1 MKRIVIHILA
11 LTALF
16 CACDNSLIM
25 IDNGE
30 VMQSQL
36 VLINRSSEQVKVVLT
51 GDNWICPEDT
61 ITLKPERGLWK
72 YTREEDFYFH
82 MDTLEVI
89 YGNHEPIV
97 YNIYSDLPYNPL
109 TFYDK
114 GHVDLWDDLGRYQV
128 IEFTDDRRDAAL
140 ASLKERE
147 TFNMFTFGYPEDVME
162 QYTVPGSSEA
172 YFNMVFPVQIL
183 HEDLAL
189 GVAVEK
195 EAESVDKINIVK
207 DIQFTPSSVE
217 TRTYEDWEMQ
227 YGYKKY
233 YYLNILQKASL
244 ANFGCDF
251 VELTGRSGLAMRK
264 GCGVAATKVYLD
276 RIDYMW
282 DTEAPS
288 DVLAAAENVAF
299 INEIQYGN
307 IMILLT
313 ESDEEPSFIADCLEY
328 EFYNERLFNRTNIDY
343 YLITIDE
350 TGQWACVSTGQEA
363 LRTYLSGFDN
373 PPVHPISISFTD
385 FSGNTAL
392 IHVQDV
398 VKQNIN

>member
-1 MKRIVIHILA
+1 MKRIVIHILV

-25 IDNGE
+25 IDDGE

-128 IEFTDDRRDAAL
+128 IEFTDDRRDAVL

-162 QYTVPGSSEA
+162 QYTVPGSSET
-172 YFNMVFPVQIL
+172 YFNMVFPVGRL
-183 HEDLAL
+183 HGDLAL

-217 TRTYEDWEMQ
+217 TRTYEDWEMT
-227 YGYKKY
+227 YGYKSY

-251 VELTGRSGLAMRK
+251 VELTGRSGSVMRK

-288 DVLAAAENVAF
+288 DVLAATENVAF

-350 TGQWACVSTGQEA
+350 TGQWACVATGQEA
-363 LRTYLSGFDN
+363 LRSYISGFDN

-398 VKQNIN
+398 KCN

>member
-25 IDNGE
+25 IDDGE

-72 YTREEDFYFH
+72 YTREDDFYFH

-97 YNIYSDLPYNPL
+97 YNINSDLPYNPL

-128 IEFTDDRRDAAL
+128 IEFTDDRRDAVL

-162 QYTVPGSSEA
+162 QYTVPGSSET
-172 YFNMVFPVQIL
+172 YFNMVFPVGRL
-183 HEDLAL
+183 HGDLAL

-251 VELTGRSGLAMRK
+251 VELTGRSGSVMRK

-282 DTEAPS
+282 DTEATA
-288 DVLAAAENVAF
+288 DVLAATENVAF

-307 IMILLT
+307 IMILFA

-350 TGQWACVSTGQEA
+350 TGQWACVATGQEA
-363 LRTYLSGFDN
+363 LRSYLSGFDN

-398 VKQNIN
+398 ECN

>member
-1 MKRIVIHILA
+1 MRRIITYILVF
-11 LTALF
+11 TAFF

-25 IDNGE
+25 IDDGE

-51 GDNWICPEDT
+51 GNNWTCPEDT

-128 IEFTDDRRDAAL
+128 IEFTDDRRDAVL

-162 QYTVPGSSEA
+162 QYTVPGSSET
-172 YFNMVFPVQIL
+172 YFNMVFPVGRL
-183 HEDLAL
+183 HGDLAL

-227 YGYKKY
+227 YGYKSY

-251 VELTGRSGLAMRK
+251 VELTGRSGSAMRK

-350 TGQWACVSTGQEA
+350 TGKWVCVATGKEA

-398 VKQNIN
+398 K

>member
-1 MKRIVIHILA
+1 MKRIVIHILV

-25 IDNGE
+25 IDDGE

-128 IEFTDDRRDAAL
+128 IEFTDDRRDAVL

-162 QYTVPGSSEA
+162 QYTVPGSSET
-172 YFNMVFPVQIL
+172 YFNMVFPVGRL
-183 HEDLAL
+183 HGDLAL

-195 EAESVDKINIVK
+195 EAESVDKINVVK
-207 DIQFTPSSVE
+207 EIQFTPSSVE
-217 TRTYEDWEMQ
+217 TRTYEDWEMT
-227 YGYKKY
+227 YGYKFY

-251 VELTGRSGLAMRK
+251 VELTGRSGSVMRK

-288 DVLAAAENVAF
+288 DVLAATENVAF

-350 TGQWACVSTGQEA
+350 TGQWACVATGQEA
-363 LRTYLSGFDN
+363 LRSYISGFDN

-398 VKQNIN
+398 KCN

>member
-1 MKRIVIHILA
+1 MKRIVIHILV

-25 IDNGE
+25 IDDGE

-128 IEFTDDRRDAAL
+128 IEFTDERRDAVFEYI
-140 ASLKERE
+140 KERKI
-147 TFNMFTFGYPEDVME
+147 FNMFTFGYPEDVLE
-162 QYTVPGSSEA
+162 QYTVPGSSET
-172 YFNMVFPVQIL
+172 YFNMVFPVQRL

-195 EAESVDKINIVK
+195 EAESVDKIKVRK
-207 DIQFTPSSVE
+207 DVQHSPQSVDLH
-217 TRTYEDWEMQ
+217 TYEDWEMQ
-227 YGYKKY
+227 YGYKSY

-251 VELTGRSGLAMRK
+251 VELTGRSGQQMRK
-264 GCGVAATKVYLD
+264 KSGVAATKVYID

-282 DTEAPS
+282 DTEAPE
-288 DVLAAAENVAF
+288 DILAVTDDLAF

-307 IMILLT
+307 IMILLV
-313 ESDEEPSFIADCLEY
+313 ESNEEPEYITSCLEY
-328 EFYNERLFNRTNIDY
+328 EHMYNKLLEIPAIDY
-343 YLITIDE
+343 YLLTLDKAGQFVCAA
-350 TGQWACVSTGQEA
+350 TGKKA
-363 LRTYLSGFDN
+363 LNAYWDGFNN
-373 PPVHPISISFTD
+373 PPIHPISISFTD

-398 VKQNIN
+398 KCN

>member
-1 MKRIVIHILA
+1 MKRIVIHILV

-25 IDNGE
+25 IDDGE

-128 IEFTDDRRDAAL
+128 IEFTDDRRDAVL

-162 QYTVPGSSEA
+162 QYTVPGSSET
-172 YFNMVFPVQIL
+172 YFNMVFPVGRL
-183 HEDLAL
+183 HGDLAL

-217 TRTYEDWEMQ
+217 TRTYEDWEMT
-227 YGYKKY
+227 YGYKSY

-251 VELTGRSGLAMRK
+251 VELTGRSGSVMRK

-288 DVLAAAENVAF
+288 DVLAATENVAF

-350 TGQWACVSTGQEA
+350 TGQWACVATGQEA
-363 LRTYLSGFDN
+363 LRSYLSGFDN

-398 VKQNIN
+398 KCN

>member
-1 MKRIVIHILA
+1 MRRIITYILVF
-11 LTALF
+11 TAFF

-25 IDNGE
+25 IDDGE

-51 GDNWICPEDT
+51 GNNWTCPEDT

-82 MDTLEVI
+82 MDTLKVK
-89 YGNHEPIV
+89 YGNREPIV

-128 IEFTDDRRDAAL
+128 IEFTDDRRDAVL

-162 QYTVPGSSEA
+162 QYTVPGSSET
-172 YFNMVFPVQIL
+172 YFNMVFPVGRL
-183 HEDLAL
+183 HGDLAL

-227 YGYKKY
+227 YGYKSY
-233 YYLNILQKASL
+233 YYLNILLKASL

-251 VELTGRSGLAMRK
+251 VELTGRSGSAMRK

-350 TGQWACVSTGQEA
+350 TGQWVCVATGQEA

-398 VKQNIN
+398 KCN

>member
-25 IDNGE
+25 IDDGE

-36 VLINRSSEQVKVVLT
+36 VLINRSSEQVKVVLK

-128 IEFTDDRRDAAL
+128 IEFTDDRRDAVL

-172 YFNMVFPVQIL
+172 YFNMVFPVQRL

-195 EAESVDKINIVK
+195 DAESVDKINIVK

-227 YGYKKY
+227 YGYKRY

-251 VELTGRSGLAMRK
+251 VELTGRSGSVMRK
-264 GCGVAATKVYLD
+264 GCGVAATKVYFD

-328 EFYNERLFNRTNIDY
+328 EFYNERLFDRTNIDY

-350 TGQWACVSTGQEA
+350 TGQWACVATGQEA

-392 IHVQDV
+392 IHVQDIV
-398 VKQNIN
+398 LE

>member
-1 MKRIVIHILA
+1 MRRIITDILVF
-11 LTALF
+11 TAFF

-25 IDNGE
+25 IDDGE

-72 YTREEDFYFH
+72 YTRKEDFYFH

-114 GHVDLWDDLGRYQV
+114 GHVDLLDDLGRYQV
-128 IEFTDDRRDAAL
+128 IEFTDDRRDAVL

-162 QYTVPGSSEA
+162 QYTVPGSSET
-172 YFNMVFPVQIL
+172 YFNMVFPVQRL

-195 EAESVDKINIVK
+195 DAESVDKINIVK

-227 YGYKKY
+227 YGYKSY

-251 VELTGRSGLAMRK
+251 VELTGRSGSAMRK

-350 TGQWACVSTGQEA
+350 TGQWVCVATGQEA
-363 LRTYLSGFDN
+363 LRTYLSCFDN

-398 VKQNIN
+398 K

>member
-1 MKRIVIHILA
+1 MRRIITYILVF
-11 LTALF
+11 TAFF

-25 IDNGE
+25 IDDGE

-51 GDNWICPEDT
+51 GDNWTCPEDT

-89 YGNHEPIV
+89 YGNNEPIV

-128 IEFTDDRRDAAL
+128 IEFTDDRRDAVL

-162 QYTVPGSSEA
+162 QYTVPGSSET
-172 YFNMVFPVQIL
+172 YFNMVFPVGRL
-183 HEDLAL
+183 HGNLAL

-227 YGYKKY
+227 YGYKSY

-251 VELTGRSGLAMRK
+251 VELTGRSGSAMRK

-350 TGQWACVSTGQEA
+350 TGQWVCVATGQEA
-363 LRTYLSGFDN
+363 LRTYLSGFNN

-398 VKQNIN
+398 KCN

>member
-1 MKRIVIHILA
+1 MKRIVIHILV

-25 IDNGE
+25 IDDGE

-128 IEFTDDRRDAAL
+128 IEFTDDRRDAVL

-162 QYTVPGSSEA
+162 QYTVPGSSET
-172 YFNMVFPVQIL
+172 YFNMVFPVGRL
-183 HEDLAL
+183 HGDLAL

-195 EAESVDKINIVK
+195 DAESVDKINIVK

-217 TRTYEDWEMQ
+217 TRTYEDWEMT
-227 YGYKKY
+227 YGYKFY

-251 VELTGRSGLAMRK
+251 VELTGRSGSVMRK

-282 DTEAPS
+282 DTEATS
-288 DVLAAAENVAF
+288 DVLAATENVAF

-350 TGQWACVSTGQEA
+350 TGQWACVATGQEA
-363 LRTYLSGFDN
+363 LRSYISGFDN

-398 VKQNIN
+398 KCN

>member
-1 MKRIVIHILA
+1 MRRIITYILVF
-11 LTALF
+11 TAFF

-25 IDNGE
+25 IDDGE

-51 GDNWICPEDT
+51 GNNWTCPEDT

-72 YTREEDFYFH
+72 YTKEDDFYFH

-128 IEFTDDRRDAAL
+128 IEFTDDRRDAVL

-162 QYTVPGSSEA
+162 QYTVPGSSET
-172 YFNMVFPVQIL
+172 YFNMVFPVQRL

-227 YGYKKY
+227 YGYKSY
-233 YYLNILQKASL
+233 YYLNILLKASL

-251 VELTGRSGLAMRK
+251 VELTGRSGSAMRK

-288 DVLAAAENVAF
+288 DVLAAAENLAF

-350 TGQWACVSTGQEA
+350 TGQWVCVATGQEA

-398 VKQNIN
+398 KCN

>member
-1 MKRIVIHILA
+1 MKRIVIHILV

-25 IDNGE
+25 IDDGE

-128 IEFTDDRRDAAL
+128 IEFTDDRRDAVL

-162 QYTVPGSSEA
+162 QYTVPGSSET
-172 YFNMVFPVQIL
+172 YFNMVFPVGRL
-183 HEDLAL
+183 HGDLAL

-217 TRTYEDWEMQ
+217 TRTYEDWEMT
-227 YGYKKY
+227 YGYKSY

-251 VELTGRSGLAMRK
+251 VELTGRSGSVMRK

-282 DTEAPS
+282 DTEATS
-288 DVLAAAENVAF
+288 DVLAATENVAF

-343 YLITIDE
+343 YLITINE
-350 TGQWACVSTGQEA
+350 TGQWACVATGQEA
-363 LRTYLSGFDN
+363 LRSYLSGFDN

-398 VKQNIN
+398 KCN

>member
-1 MKRIVIHILA
+1 MRRIITYILVF
-11 LTALF
+11 TAFF

-25 IDNGE
+25 IDDGE

-51 GDNWICPEDT
+51 GNNWTCPEDT

-82 MDTLEVI
+82 MDTLKVK
-89 YGNHEPIV
+89 YGNREPIV

-128 IEFTDDRRDAAL
+128 IEFTDDRRDAVL

-162 QYTVPGSSEA
+162 QYTVPGSSET
-172 YFNMVFPVQIL
+172 YFNMVFPVQRL
-183 HEDLAL
+183 HEDLTL

-227 YGYKKY
+227 YGYKSY

-251 VELTGRSGLAMRK
+251 VELTGRSGSAMRK

-350 TGQWACVSTGQEA
+350 TGQWVCVATGQEA
-363 LRTYLSGFDN
+363 LRTYLSGFNN

-398 VKQNIN
+398 KCN

>member
-1 MKRIVIHILA
+1 MRRIITYILVF
-11 LTALF
+11 TAFF

-25 IDNGE
+25 IDDGE

-51 GDNWICPEDT
+51 GNNWTCPEDT
-61 ITLKPERGLWK
+61 ITLNPERGLWK

-82 MDTLEVI
+82 MDTLKVK
-89 YGNHEPIV
+89 YGNREPIV

-128 IEFTDDRRDAAL
+128 IEFTDDRRDAVL

-162 QYTVPGSSEA
+162 QYTVPGSSET
-172 YFNMVFPVQIL
+172 YFNMVFPVGRL
-183 HEDLAL
+183 HGDLAL

-227 YGYKKY
+227 YGYKSY

-251 VELTGRSGLAMRK
+251 VELTGRSGSAMRK

-350 TGQWACVSTGQEA
+350 TGQWVCVATGQEA
-363 LRTYLSGFDN
+363 LRTYLSGFNN

-398 VKQNIN
+398 KCN

>member
-36 VLINRSSEQVKVVLT
+36 VLINRSSEQVKVILT
-51 GDNWICPEDT
+51 GGNWTCPEDT
-61 ITLKPERGLWK
+61 VILKPERGLWK

-114 GHVDLWDDLGRYQV
+114 GQVDLWDDLGRYQV
-128 IEFTDDRRDAAL
+128 IEFTDERRDAVFEYI
-140 ASLKERE
+140 KERKI
-147 TFNMFTFGYPEDVME
+147 FNMFTFGYPEDVLE
-162 QYTVPGSSEA
+162 QYTVPGSSET
-172 YFNMVFPVQIL
+172 YFNMVFPVQRL

-195 EAESVDKINIVK
+195 EAESVDKIKVRK
-207 DIQFTPSSVE
+207 DVQHSPQSVDLH
-217 TRTYEDWEMQ
+217 TYEDWEMQ
-227 YGYKKY
+227 YGYKSY

-251 VELTGRSGLAMRK
+251 IELTGRSGQQMRK
-264 GCGVAATKVYLD
+264 KSGVAATKVYFD

-282 DTEAPS
+282 DTEAPEEILAVT
-288 DVLAAAENVAF
+288 DAELAAKLDAKRAKATDTVLEKNKK
-299 INEIQYGN
+299 I
-307 IMILLT
+307 
-313 ESDEEPSFIADCLEY
+313 EET
-328 EFYNERLFNRTNIDY
+328 YN
-343 YLITIDE
+343 
-350 TGQWACVSTGQEA
+350 
-363 LRTYLSGFDN
+363 
-373 PPVHPISISFTD
+373 
-385 FSGNTAL
+385 
-392 IHVQDV
+392 
-398 VKQNIN
+398 K

>member
-1 MKRIVIHILA
+1 MKRTVIHILA

-25 IDNGE
+25 IDDGE

-51 GDNWICPEDT
+51 GNNWTCPEDT

-82 MDTLEVI
+82 IDTLKVR
-89 YGNHEPIV
+89 YGTREPIV

-128 IEFTDDRRDAAL
+128 IEFTDDRRDAVL

-162 QYTVPGSSEA
+162 QYTVPGSSET
-172 YFNMVFPVQIL
+172 YFNMVFPVQRL

-207 DIQFTPSSVE
+207 DILFTPSSVE
-217 TRTYEDWEMQ
+217 TRTYEDWEMT
-227 YGYKKY
+227 YGYKSY

-251 VELTGRSGLAMRK
+251 VELTGRSGSAMRK
-264 GCGVAATKVYLD
+264 RCGVAATKVYLD

-350 TGQWACVSTGQEA
+350 TGQWACVATGQEA

-398 VKQNIN
+398 KCN

>member
-1 MKRIVIHILA
+1 
-11 LTALF
+11 
-16 CACDNSLIM
+16 
-25 IDNGE
+25 
-30 VMQSQL
+30 
-36 VLINRSSEQVKVVLT
+36 
-51 GDNWICPEDT
+51 
-61 ITLKPERGLWK
+61 
-72 YTREEDFYFH
+72 
-82 MDTLEVI
+82 
-89 YGNHEPIV
+89 
-97 YNIYSDLPYNPL
+97 
-109 TFYDK
+109 
-114 GHVDLWDDLGRYQV
+114 
-128 IEFTDDRRDAAL
+128 
-140 ASLKERE
+140 
-147 TFNMFTFGYPEDVME
+147 
-162 QYTVPGSSEA
+162 
-172 YFNMVFPVQIL
+172 MVFPVGRL
-183 HEDLAL
+183 HGDLAL

-227 YGYKKY
+227 YGYKSY

-251 VELTGRSGLAMRK
+251 VELTGRSGSAMRK

-350 TGQWACVSTGQEA
+350 TGQWVCVATGQEA
-363 LRTYLSGFDN
+363 LRTYLSGFNN

-385 FSGNTAL
+385 FSDNTAL

-398 VKQNIN
+398 KCN

>member
-1 MKRIVIHILA
+1 MKRIVIHILV

-25 IDNGE
+25 IDDGE

-128 IEFTDDRRDAAL
+128 IEFTDDRRDAVL

-162 QYTVPGSSEA
+162 QYTVPGSSET
-172 YFNMVFPVQIL
+172 YFNMVFPVGRL
-183 HEDLAL
+183 HGDLAL

-227 YGYKKY
+227 YGYKRY

-251 VELTGRSGLAMRK
+251 VELTGRSGSVMRK

-282 DTEAPS
+282 DTEAPA

-350 TGQWACVSTGQEA
+350 TGQWACVATGQEA

-398 VKQNIN
+398 ECN

>member
-1 MKRIVIHILA
+1 MRRIITYILVF
-11 LTALF
+11 TAFF

-25 IDNGE
+25 IDDGE

-51 GDNWICPEDT
+51 GNNWTCPEDT

-82 MDTLEVI
+82 MDTLKVK
-89 YGNHEPIV
+89 YGNREPIV

-128 IEFTDDRRDAAL
+128 IEFTDDRRDAVL

-162 QYTVPGSSEA
+162 QYTVPGSSET
-172 YFNMVFPVQIL
+172 YFNMVFPVQRL
-183 HEDLAL
+183 HGDLAL

-227 YGYKKY
+227 YGYKSY

-251 VELTGRSGLAMRK
+251 VELTGRSGSAMRK

-350 TGQWACVSTGQEA
+350 TGQWVCVATGQEA

-385 FSGNTAL
+385 FSDNTAL

-398 VKQNIN
+398 KCN

>member
-1 MKRIVIHILA
+1 MRRIITSILVF
-11 LTALF
+11 TAFF

-25 IDNGE
+25 IDDGE

-51 GDNWICPEDT
+51 GNNWTCPEDT

-82 MDTLEVI
+82 MDTLKVK
-89 YGNHEPIV
+89 YGNREPIV

-128 IEFTDDRRDAAL
+128 IEFTDDRRDAVL

-162 QYTVPGSSEA
+162 QYTVPGSSET
-172 YFNMVFPVQIL
+172 YFNMVFPVQRL
-183 HEDLAL
+183 HGDLAL

-227 YGYKKY
+227 YGYKSY

-251 VELTGRSGLAMRK
+251 VELTGRSGSAMRK

-350 TGQWACVSTGQEA
+350 TGKWVCVATGKEA

-398 VKQNIN
+398 KCN

>member
-1 MKRIVIHILA
+1 MRRIITYILVF
-11 LTALF
+11 TAFF

-25 IDNGE
+25 IDDGE

-51 GDNWICPEDT
+51 GNNWTCPEDT

-72 YTREEDFYFH
+72 YTKEDDFYFH

-128 IEFTDDRRDAAL
+128 IEFTDDRRDAVL

-162 QYTVPGSSEA
+162 QYTVPGSSET
-172 YFNMVFPVQIL
+172 YFNMVFPVQRL

-227 YGYKKY
+227 YGYKSY

-251 VELTGRSGLAMRK
+251 VELTGRLGSAMRK

-350 TGQWACVSTGQEA
+350 TGQWVCVATGQEA

-398 VKQNIN
+398 KCN